1 MMVRE
6 VVSFRLDQAE
16 LKLLD
21 TLSQKYKISRSDV
34 LRKILM
40 IFAKNLAMQD
50 ELEEE
55 LKQEIVKELEKNAI
69 KEIRERGKVLLS
81 KATWRVRMIKFYT
94 KLIEDGVRWDEFKD
108 TFISWIEEA
117 KVHGIDEKTV
127 KDTIEEIAHI
137 YYRTRQDIDMEKG
150 LEEVYKLF
158 LEELEGAK

>member
-1 MMVRE
+1 MVKE
-6 VVSFRLDQAE
+6 VISFRLDQAE

-21 TLSQKYKISRSDV
+21 TLAQKYKISRSDV

-50 ELEEE
+50 ELDEE

-69 KEIRERGKVLLS
+69 KEIRERGKALLS

-94 KLIEDGVRWDEFKD
+94 RLIEDGVRWGEFKD

-137 YYRTRQDIDMEKG
+137 YYRTRQDIDLEKG